1 MGSECNTEEDESISD
16 SIDDSSTE
24 DDSDDGSISTKA
36 IKYMWNGKHIHT
48 DINTRYVR
56 LKIRYHIIQKTSE
69 WKISEFTENKTG
81 KVLHK
86 LFKPVIN

>member
-56 LKIRYHIIQKTSE
+56 LKYGTIIYKKRVNGKYQNSQKIRRAKFY
-69 WKISEFTENKTG
+69 ISY
-81 KVLHK
+81 LS
-86 LFKPVIN
+86 LL